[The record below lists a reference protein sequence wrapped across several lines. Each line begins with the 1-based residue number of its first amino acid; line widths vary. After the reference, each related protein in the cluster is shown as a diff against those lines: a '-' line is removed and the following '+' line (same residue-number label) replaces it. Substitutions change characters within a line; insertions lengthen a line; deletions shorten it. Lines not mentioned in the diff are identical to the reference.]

1 MLEQPAMGAV
11 KRKTTAGLQLKI
23 LQSPA
28 PEMEVL
34 RISILTSD
42 TLLLKPHPT
51 YQHQL
56 VKQAAPTMAEMQL
69 SQEVPALSVL
79 EESAHMSLTRINLRR
94 SP

>member
-1 MLEQPAMGAV
+1 VLEQPALGVV

-42 TLLLKPHPT
+42 MLLLKPRLLH
-51 YQHQL
+51 QHQL
-56 VKQAAPTMAEMQL
+56 VKQAVRTTAEMQL

-79 EESAHMSLTRINLRR
+79 EGSVHMS
-94 SP
+94 